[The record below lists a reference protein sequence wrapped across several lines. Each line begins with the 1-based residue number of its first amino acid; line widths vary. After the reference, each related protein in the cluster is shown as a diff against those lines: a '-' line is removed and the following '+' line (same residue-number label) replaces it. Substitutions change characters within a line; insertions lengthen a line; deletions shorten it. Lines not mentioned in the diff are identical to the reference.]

1 VCTCAFGKAT
11 AQFSSL
17 VFFSPSWFL
26 SVFPFHTLFSQ
37 LSFDCDFFVGA
48 SFAPFSLVKLIGFAR
63 LNCWQG
69 NAAKLCMRVRTN
81 FRVFILTAQCEHTC
95 DVRVR
100 TWLEKYARL
109 NSGNRFIHSSKSFIQ
124 AIIYDSSCA
133 SLDPVM
139 KVERAQGQVAIAI
152 WWRRNVPHDK
162 LIKPAGYELSCW
174 EFSAFKGLL
183 EINVCSFAFDG
194 AICFSTFLFHFFLSG
209 VFFFFVRT
217 KDLVRWQRTLC
228 NFIGPQLP

>member
-1 VCTCAFGKAT
+1 MCARAPLEKPPRNFH
-11 AQFSSL
+11 L
-17 VFFSPSWFL
+17 LFF
-26 SVFPFHTLFSQ
+26 FPPVDSYLFSRFTRF
-37 LSFDCDFFVGA
+37 SVNWVSTAIFFVGA

-95 DVRVR
+95 NVRVR

-209 VFFFFVRT
+209 VFFFC
-217 KDLVRWQRTLC
+217 KDEGPGPLTTDTL
-228 NFIGPQLP
+228 